1 MPVKPPPSLAP
12 ADVSPLLAGL
22 SAGNLVLGGKD
33 NRLINSRRCS
43 LIGSNN
49 LVVGRSYNHHVF
61 GSEEESKAPTIALAN
76 YNPADFRGIWIETSL
91 YEYGHVVLHSDGYYY
106 VYNSQVNNSLQW
118 GQTIPPDGFYTSGG
132 IAIWIKASIDVSVSD
147 NVYEFDGFSSNNETF
162 MQNTGTYYFSNVP
175 ESHPIA
181 FMNKGKPVR
190 YGGESWAGRR
200 TIEGNEYDFFSGSVV
215 LDIMGDFGIM
225 SYSSLGGYMGG
236 YQNIIFDISSPS
248 PNRGTLSVNLDYSN
262 YTESALTIEDQD
274 TLRKMCDYFQNV
286 IISDMGVWNAP
297 FYKEGEFLEGAFNY
311 QLNVVNFSPEKTSG
325 PSGTL
330 AFAGPN
336 NVTRELTSLARSDY
350 GFFVTPV
357 NGRMAVDPLDLDYL
371 RQETEYPNK
380 NKLYW
385 TMLHEVGHAFGIGTL
400 WNTTAW
406 TGAIGNNFIR
416 LTEQNGA
423 QYIGKNAVREYN
435 RLVGG
440 NFESLPVQT
449 FMRSTRYNTSDPNKF
464 LKLEGFTSLPLT
476 LDQEANQLIF
486 NIRTLATDDGGN
498 PTLKRAFILNTGFS
512 GFLSIGPRTYEDGF
526 YIFHG
531 AGQDPGNLYWNDEWM
546 SRLES
551 YENLFVA
558 IPENIAPYDPD
569 NPEDFPDS
577 AIGLTFTY
585 DMYLTWLGHW
595 AEITADS
602 ITDGRKYRLYT
613 NPDGTTVEQPYIT
626 EEIMTPYFDGYAPW
640 TRMSTAFLHDLGYIV
655 DYSQDNPIFDTS
667 NEYSIIESKN
677 PYKETTDLITNPYF
691 TTNLN
696 GWFSSGDVE
705 LLENGNCVMKNAGSI
720 SQSVGLFINVTYYLT
735 LKIRGSVNVSLSA
748 SEINSTYVDSGNPM
762 PEIWDPNKI
771 YQLGDIVFCESLT
784 PIGTAWVASGT
795 NVIYFTFD
803 PSSYFDVGDIVLIN
817 NEYLTVSA
825 VLSSGN
831 SIRTIENYSG
841 STILQE
847 SPASINVV
855 VYGIYER
862 GAASPGTSGSA
873 PSPDLPP
880 DTPAQYIYWDII
892 EVGFSYSFSNYS
904 NKNFGHEL
912 AAESTFEIPITPRS
926 DIIKFTFSH
935 TAGVSCSIMKASL
948 SRQLIKNNSTAFVE
962 DNHAMNVFGELI
974 CSGDIFT
981 SHISDERLKKH
992 VKPIDNCLDKILGMS
1007 AIQFDWNERQN
1018 TYSGRDIGLIA
1029 QQVESVCPEIV
1040 ETRKSGFKAIRY
1052 EKISALLVGS
1062 IKESQE
1068 KINKIKQ
1075 RINYES

>member
-49 LVVGRSYNHHVF
+49 LVVGRSYNHHIV
-61 GSEEESKAPTIALAN
+61 GSEEESKTPTIALVNYDPAN
-76 YNPADFRGIWIETSL
+76 FRGVWVETSL
-91 YEYGHVVLHSDGYYY
+91 YEYGHVVLHNDGYYY
-106 VYNSQVNNSLQW
+106 VYNNQVNNSLQW
-118 GQTIPPDGFYTSGG
+118 GITIPPDGFYTSGG

-181 FMNKGKPVR
+181 FINKGKPVR
-190 YGGESWAGRR
+190 YGGESWAGRK
-200 TIEGNEYDFFSGSVV
+200 TIEGNEYDFFYGSVV
-215 LDIMGDFGIM
+215 LDVMGDFGIM

-262 YTESALTIEDQD
+262 YTESALTTEDQD

-297 FYKEGEFLEGAFNY
+297 FYKEGEFLEGIFNY
-311 QLNVVNFSPEKTSG
+311 QLNVVNFSSERTSG
-325 PSGTL
+325 SGGVL

-336 NVTRELTSLARSDY
+336 NITREYPSLARSDY
-350 GFFVTPV
+350 GFFVTPI
-357 NGRMAVDPLDLDYL
+357 NGRMAVDPLDLNYL
-371 RQETEYPNK
+371 REETEYPDK

-406 TGAIGNNFIR
+406 SGSIGNDFIR
-416 LTEQNGA
+416 LTEENGA

-435 RLVGG
+435 KLVGG

-449 FMRSTRYNTSDPNKF
+449 MYLDYDPDPNNLDPNK
-464 LKLEGFTSLPLT
+464 KITKTFTSPILT
-476 LDQEANQLIF
+476 QENRGTVWGTVNGEYVIVFDDPWTPSHLSEVNFVPIPQNIVDELQSDIYGQSF
-486 NIRTLATDDGGN
+486 NYTLY
-498 PTLKRAFILNTGFS
+498 
-512 GFLSIGPRTYEDGF
+512 LS
-526 YIFHG
+526 
-531 AGQDPGNLYWNDEWM
+531 WK
-546 SRLES
+546 
-551 YENLFVA
+551 
-558 IPENIAPYDPD
+558 
-569 NPEDFPDS
+569 
-577 AIGLTFTY
+577 
-585 DMYLTWLGHW
+585 GHW
-595 AEITADS
+595 AELTADS
-602 ITDGRKYRLYT
+602 VTGGRKYRLYT

-640 TRMSTAFLHDLGYIV
+640 TRMSTAFLHDIGYIV
-655 DYSQDNPIFDTS
+655 DYSQDNPVFDTS

-677 PYKETTDLITNPYF
+677 YYKETADLITNPYF

-696 GWFSSGDVE
+696 GWASNGDVE
-705 LLENGNCVMKNAGSI
+705 LLENGNCVIKNAGSI
-720 SQSVGLFINVTYYLT
+720 SQSVGLFINVTYYLS
-735 LKIRGSVNVSLSA
+735 LKISGAVNVNIGA
-748 SEINSTYVDSGNPM
+748 SQISSTYINSGNPM
-762 PEIWDPNKI
+762 PEIWSSDKI
-771 YQLGDIVFCESLT
+771 YSQGDIVFYESRT
-784 PIGTAWVASGT
+784 PMGSGWAT
-795 NVIYFTFD
+795 SGANVIYFAFD
-803 PSSYFDVGDIVLIN
+803 PSLYFDVGDIILIN
-817 NEYLTVSA
+817 NQYLNISA
-825 VLSSGN
+825 VSPSNN
-831 SIRTIENYSG
+831 SVTTIENYSG
-841 STILQE
+841 TTIAQE
-847 SPASINVV
+847 SPASISVV
-855 VYGIYER
+855 VFGIYER
-862 GAASPGTSGSA
+862 GAAFPGTSGSA

-880 DTPAQYIYWDII
+880 GTPEQYIYWNII
-892 EVGFSYSFSNYS
+892 EVGFSYFVESYFE
-904 NKNFGHEL
+904 KTFGHEL
-912 AAESTFEIPITPRS
+912 VGESSFEIPITPKS
-926 DIIKFTFSH
+926 NIINFTFSH
-935 TAGVSCSIMKASL
+935 ASGASSSIMKASL
-948 SRQLIKNNSTAFVE
+948 NRQLIKNNSTAFIE
-962 DNHAMNVFGELI
+962 DNHAMNVFGKLI

-992 VKPIDNCLDKILGMS
+992 IKPIKNCLDKILGMTS
-1007 AIQFDWNERQN
+1007 VQFDWNEKQN

-1040 ETRKSGFKAIRY
+1040 ETRKNGFKAIRY

-1075 RINYES
+1075 KINYES